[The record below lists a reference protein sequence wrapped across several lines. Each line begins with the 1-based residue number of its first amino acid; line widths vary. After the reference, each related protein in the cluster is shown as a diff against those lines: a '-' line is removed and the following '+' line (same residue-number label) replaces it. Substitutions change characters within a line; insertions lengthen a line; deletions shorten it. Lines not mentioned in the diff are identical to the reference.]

1 MFEIF
6 WGSWCF
12 VVCGLLLK
20 LLHIHLSVLWNVNVI
35 VTILINMFSLLIQKR
50 KIFQV
55 TVLGEMDKA
64 ESSYE
69 AMCFVTELVEDE
81 FISSDA
87 MSKLR
92 QVKSTL
98 LIIIIII
105 AFIKITKLVNN
116 NEPFYLPT

>member
-1 MFEIF
+1 
-6 WGSWCF
+6 
-12 VVCGLLLK
+12 
-20 LLHIHLSVLWNVNVI
+20 
-35 VTILINMFSLLIQKR
+35 MFSPLIQKR

-92 QVKSTL
+92 QVNSTL
-98 LIIIIII
+98 LIIII

-116 NEPFYLPT
+116 DEPFYLPTSTATHFSSYSPYQFAFYCYYYQ

>member
-1 MFEIF
+1 MFCSLWITPQTITHTPE
-6 WGSWCF
+6 CF
-12 VVCGLLLK
+12 TEHK
-20 LLHIHLSVLWNVNVI
+20 FI

-92 QVKSTL
+92 QVNSTL
-98 LIIIIII
+98 SIIIIIVT
-105 AFIKITKLVNN
+105 ITKFSNLIG
-116 NEPFYLPT
+116 YQLP

>member
-1 MFEIF
+1 MFCSLWITPQTIT
-6 WGSWCF
+6 
-12 VVCGLLLK
+12 
-20 LLHIHLSVLWNVNVI
+20 HDIHLSVLQSVNVI
-35 VTILINMFSLLIQKR
+35 VMILINMFSLLIQKR

-92 QVKSTL
+92 QVNSTL
-98 LIIIIII
+98 SIIIIII
-105 AFIKITKLVNN
+105 ITITKLSNLIG
-116 NEPFYLPT
+116 YQLP

>member
-1 MFEIF
+1 
-6 WGSWCF
+6 
-12 VVCGLLLK
+12 
-20 LLHIHLSVLWNVNVI
+20 
-35 VTILINMFSLLIQKR
+35 MFSPLIQKR

-92 QVKSTL
+92 QVNSTL
-98 LIIIIII
+98 LIIIIAFESI
-105 AFIKITKLVNN
+105 AFHLFHNN
-116 NEPFYLPT
+116 SIYKNNKTGE

>member
-1 MFEIF
+1 
-6 WGSWCF
+6 
-12 VVCGLLLK
+12 
-20 LLHIHLSVLWNVNVI
+20 
-35 VTILINMFSLLIQKR
+35 
-50 KIFQV
+50 
-55 TVLGEMDKA
+55 MDKA

-92 QVKSTL
+92 QVNSTL

-116 NEPFYLPT
+116 NKPFYLPT

>member
-1 MFEIF
+1 MFCSLWITPQTIT
-6 WGSWCF
+6 
-12 VVCGLLLK
+12 
-20 LLHIHLSVLWNVNVI
+20 HDIHLSVLQSVNVI
-35 VTILINMFSLLIQKR
+35 VMILINMFSLLIQKR

-92 QVKSTL
+92 QVNSTL
-98 LIIIIII
+98 SIIIIII
-105 AFIKITKLVNN
+105 ITITKFSNLIG
-116 NEPFYLPT
+116 YQLP

>member
-1 MFEIF
+1 M
-6 WGSWCF
+6 
-12 VVCGLLLK
+12 
-20 LLHIHLSVLWNVNVI
+20 
-35 VTILINMFSLLIQKR
+35 ILINTFSLLIQKR

-92 QVKSTL
+92 QVNSTL

-105 AFIKITKLVNN
+105 IIIIAFTKITKLVNN

>member
-6 WGSWCF
+6 LESGCF

-20 LLHIHLSVLWNVNVI
+20 LLHIHLSVLRSVNVV

-92 QVKSTL
+92 QVNNTL
-98 LIIIIII
+98 SIIIIII
-105 AFIKITKLVNN
+105 ITITKFSNLIG
-116 NEPFYLPT
+116 YQLP

>member
-1 MFEIF
+1 
-6 WGSWCF
+6 
-12 VVCGLLLK
+12 
-20 LLHIHLSVLWNVNVI
+20 
-35 VTILINMFSLLIQKR
+35 MFSLLIQKR

-92 QVKSTL
+92 QVNSTL
-98 LIIIIII
+98 LIIIIIIII

>member
-1 MFEIF
+1 M
-6 WGSWCF
+6 GSGCF

-20 LLHIHLSVLWNVNVI
+20 LLHIHLSVNVI

-92 QVKSTL
+92 QVNSTL
-98 LIIIIII
+98 LIIIII
-105 AFIKITKLVNN
+105 AFIKITKLVNY

>member
-6 WGSWCF
+6 LGSGCF
-12 VVCGLLLK
+12 VVCGLPLK
-20 LLHIHLSVLWNVNVI
+20 LTHDIHLSVLQSVNVI
-35 VTILINMFSLLIQKR
+35 VMILINMFSLLIQKR

-92 QVKSTL
+92 QVNSTL
-98 LIIIIII
+98 SIIIIII
-105 AFIKITKLVNN
+105 ITITKFSNLIG
-116 NEPFYLPT
+116 YQLP

>member
-1 MFEIF
+1 M
-6 WGSWCF
+6 
-12 VVCGLLLK
+12 
-20 LLHIHLSVLWNVNVI
+20 HIQPSDLQSINVLVM
-35 VTILINMFSLLIQKR
+35 ILINMFSPLIQKR

-92 QVKSTL
+92 QVNSTL
-98 LIIIIII
+98 LIIIINSIY
-105 AFIKITKLVNN
+105 KNN
-116 NEPFYLPT
+116 KTGGE

>member
-6 WGSWCF
+6 WGSRCF

-20 LLHIHLSVLWNVNVI
+20 LLHIHLTVLRSINVI
-35 VTILINMFSLLIQKR
+35 VMILINMFSLLIQKR

-105 AFIKITKLVNN
+105 AFIKVTKLVNN